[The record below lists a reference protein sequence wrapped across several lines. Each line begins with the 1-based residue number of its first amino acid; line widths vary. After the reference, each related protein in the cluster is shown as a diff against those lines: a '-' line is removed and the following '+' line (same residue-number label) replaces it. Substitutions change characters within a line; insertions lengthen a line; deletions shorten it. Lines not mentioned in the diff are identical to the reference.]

1 MASKQQSNI
10 PNKNDIIISPTTS
23 RPIKVGGRS
32 WLKLVKE
39 GLVSGH
45 YIDPKKLGKI
55 SDNPDEQIEEI
66 NKTLPRGKQA
76 VRGRG
81 RYKGQI
87 TTRNK
92 TPDIQDVSRHTAKM
106 AGKIVNDNIENFA
119 ELEGDDIE
127 TEIERLILQ
136 ELAIA
141 KGPQTKK
148 KTRNKIKAEEEKY
161 TLQEANFSDVSETF
175 NDEEEEED
183 FFGDEEDID
192 YFQDE

>member
-1 MASKQQSNI
+1 MDTKQQSNI

-66 NKTLPRGKQA
+66 SKTLPRGKQA

-81 RYKGQI
+81 KYKGQI

-92 TPDIQDVSRHTAKM
+92 TPDIADVSRHTAKM
-106 AGKIVNDNIENFA
+106 AGKIVNENIENFT

-127 TEIERLILQ
+127 AEIERLILQ

-148 KTRNKIKAEEEKY
+148 KTRNKMQTEEEKY
-161 TLQEANFSDVSETF
+161 TLQEPNFSDVSETF
-175 NDEEEEED
+175 NEDDEED
-183 FFGDEEDID
+183 FFGDEEDIE
-192 YFQDE
+192 FF